1 MRSHDFGYEA
11 KLIMDVCR
19 DFQCEFMIHDYN
31 GAGSAREWIL
41 MNAGVAPEKIIPVA
55 YHTSRKNLLIEYGPV
70 PGRDRG
76 YISFDKTQS
85 LMYTMQAVKAGLIRF
100 YEYDF
105 INEEQTGLTCDFLAL
120 IEEKV
125 ESRPGTDTYYIT
137 RIPDRPDDFAQAV
150 SIGTNFLYAKILG
163 QWPDLTEG
171 FDVLM
176 ERYTSPITTPTLQ
189 NLHMPEYN
197 Y

>member
-1 MRSHDFGYEA
+1 
-11 KLIMDVCR
+11 
-19 DFQCEFMIHDYN
+19 
-31 GAGSAREWIL
+31 
-41 MNAGVAPEKIIPVA
+41 
-55 YHTSRKNLLIEYGPV
+55 
-70 PGRDRG
+70 
-76 YISFDKTQS
+76 
-85 LMYTMQAVKAGLIRF
+85 MYTMQAVKAGLIRF